1 MGLRARG
8 KGVEVI
14 NVVFSNPQVAKYDIV
29 ASAESEGAL
38 SCTNFE
44 EHRYNKDLLDGTNLD
59 AELTSHSMSTKR
71 LWGHVLGRHHRKW
84 PLWLFLFA

>member
-14 NVVFSNPQVAKYDIV
+14 KVVFSNPQVAKYDIV

-44 EHRYNKDLLDGTNLD
+44 EQRYNKDLLDGTNLD
-59 AELTSHSMSTKR
+59 TVLTSHSMSTKR
-71 LWGHVLGRHHRKW
+71 LLGNVLGRHYRKW
-84 PLWLFLFA
+84 PLWLFLFV